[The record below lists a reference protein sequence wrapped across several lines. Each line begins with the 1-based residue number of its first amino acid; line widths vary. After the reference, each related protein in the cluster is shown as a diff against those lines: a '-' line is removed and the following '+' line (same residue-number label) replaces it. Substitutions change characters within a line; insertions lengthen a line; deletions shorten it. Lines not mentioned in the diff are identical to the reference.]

1 MSLDF
6 AKIKEVKLVDVMG
19 RYGVPLRFKGEY
31 AAAQCPL
38 PTHKDGDISKSFSI
52 NLAGNYFRCF
62 SESCNEKNGGKKG
75 GDVINFVALKEGISQ
90 LEAARKLADWYHI
103 GETKTA
109 PHMAKPSNETEMQR
123 TISEPKVSSESVK
136 YMKEV
141 EAWFYALIV
150 RGDKEADVEFWSR
163 VLKGVKTRLHDSY
176 KAGQRSRAA

>member
-103 GETKTA
+103 GETK
-109 PHMAKPSNETEMQR
+109 
-123 TISEPKVSSESVK
+123 
-136 YMKEV
+136 
-141 EAWFYALIV
+141 
-150 RGDKEADVEFWSR
+150 
-163 VLKGVKTRLHDSY
+163 
-176 KAGQRSRAA
+176 